1 MQTKKRNIAKQN
13 ERLQLMKSLAH
24 NAKVLGNVPL
34 SELAAHAESSN
45 SKVSDDGIQE
55 SNEYEQEDFNDHIE
69 SANFKPPTTF

>member
-13 ERLQLMKSLAH
+13 ERLQLMKSLAQ

-34 SELAAHAESSN
+34 SELAAQAESSN
-45 SKVSDDGIQE
+45 SKVSDDGVQE